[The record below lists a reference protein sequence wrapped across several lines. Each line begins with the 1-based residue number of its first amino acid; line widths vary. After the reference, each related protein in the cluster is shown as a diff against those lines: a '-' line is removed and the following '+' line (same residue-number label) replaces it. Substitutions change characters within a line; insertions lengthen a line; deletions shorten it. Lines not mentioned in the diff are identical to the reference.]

1 VSALRTSKRGIG
13 HRTHR
18 AARRAEVIKHPVIA
32 RPHVDGAALAKAVK
46 SQLAKVDG
54 EKAIHFLKDKPSVAV
69 VIAGGLGFAAANALG
84 VGELAI
90 AMAAGYAAYRAL
102 TA

>member
-1 VSALRTSKRGIG
+1 
-13 HRTHR
+13 
-18 AARRAEVIKHPVIA
+18 VIKHAVVT
-32 RPHVDGAALAKAVK
+32 RPPNGAAITRAVK
-46 SQLAKVDG
+46 SGLAKVDG
-54 EKAIHFLKDKPSVAV
+54 AKAIHFLKDKPSVGV

-102 TA
+102 RA

>member
-1 VSALRTSKRGIG
+1 
-13 HRTHR
+13 
-18 AARRAEVIKHPVIA
+18 VIA
-32 RPHVDGAALAKAVK
+32 RPHVDGAALARAVK
-46 SQLAKVDG
+46 SKLAKVDS
-54 EKAIHFLKDKPSVAV
+54 ERAIHFLKGKPTVGV
-69 VIAGGLGFAAANALG
+69 VIASGLGFAAANALG